1 MGSWDAGSVE
11 SNRSGKLAPS
21 LTELALLCWDQ
32 VGTVPRAQR
41 ALPAALPP
49 VSPTAWA
56 GPGNSAHG
64 HPGPALGSGRHQTMW
79 PGGGWKLAGALPCE
93 PVPVTQLPGGQHRA
107 LTRGPGPGPGCSSSC
122 CFSRAPGLPQGQGTA
137 SWCPLVGSLAGHAWK
152 ETLAGSKRYRNTEMR
167 GPGLVRRDSDAGL
180 LGTARP
186 HGTRPETPVGKTR
199 AGCHHP

>member
-1 MGSWDAGSVE
+1 M
-11 SNRSGKLAPS
+11 L
-21 LTELALLCWDQ
+21 
-32 VGTVPRAQR
+32 
-41 ALPAALPP
+41 
-49 VSPTAWA
+49 
-56 GPGNSAHG
+56 GPGWDRPKGSESFTCGAAPREPHS
-64 HPGPALGSGRHQTMW
+64 LGGAWELCSRAPRSCSGQWTSSDHVAW
-79 PGGGWKLAGALPCE
+79 GGWKLAGALPCE

-152 ETLAGSKRYRNTEMR
+152 EKLAGSRRYINTEMR

-199 AGCHHP
+199 AGSHHP